1 MRETSAFSPAGISSF
16 FEIVDRRPN
25 GRPFKD
31 LSYAGARGGGFVISR
46 GVLTHVR
53 LKRVDRSRIS
63 VRINN
68 RAASHAKTTI
78 AAVAR
83 LLQIS
88 GEKYE
93 AIIEH
98 DVDVPIGAGYGA
110 SAAGSLSA
118 ALAFSEAADLG
129 LSVNE
134 VGRVVHGAEI
144 ANGTGLGT
152 VGPILTGGFIL
163 TRKSG
168 GPGIAVIDRLPVS
181 QRLKVISACLGPIS
195 TKKVLQSKDLRRKVN
210 ALGRETFRSIV
221 TDLRPENF
229 MRASKKFAYGLG
241 LMSPQTAQLIEL
253 METAGAI
260 GATQNMLGQAV
271 HAIADEDV
279 ARRILL
285 AVKRR
290 FPKAQAFLSSLDFA
304 GARLL

>member
-195 TKKVLQSKDLRRKVN
+195 TKKALRSKDLRRKVN

-241 LMSPQTAQLIEL
+241 LMSPQTAQLIKL

>member
-16 FEIVDRRPN
+16 FEIVDRRPD

-181 QRLKVISACLGPIS
+181 QRLKVVSACFGPIS
-195 TKKVLQSKDLRRKVN
+195 TKKALRSKDLRRKVN

>member
-1 MRETSAFSPAGISSF
+1 MHEMSAFSPAGISSF
-16 FEIVDRRPN
+16 FEILDRRPD

-31 LSYAGARGGGFVISR
+31 LSHAGARGGGFVISR
-46 GVLTHVR
+46 GVLSRVR
-53 LKRVDRSRIS
+53 LKRASRSRIS

-68 RAASHAKTTI
+68 RAADYAKTTI
-78 AAVAR
+78 SAVSK
-83 LLQIS
+83 LLQAS
-88 GEKYE
+88 GEKCE
-93 AIIEH
+93 VKVEH
-98 DVDVPIGAGYGA
+98 HVEVPVGAGYGA

-144 ANGTGLGT
+144 ASGTGLGT

-181 QRLKVISACLGPIS
+181 QRLKVVSACMGPIS
-195 TKKVLQSKDLRRKVN
+195 TKKTLRSEDLRMKVN
-210 ALGRETFRSIV
+210 ALGREAFRSIV
-221 TDLRPENF
+221 KDLRPDNF
-229 MRASKKFAYGLG
+229 MRASKRFAYGLG
-241 LMSPQTAQLIEL
+241 LMSPQTAQLIEV

-260 GATQNMLGQAV
+260 GATQNMLGQAA
-271 HAIADEDV
+271 HAIADEDM
-279 ARRILL
+279 AKEILT

-290 FPKAQAFLSSLDFA
+290 FPGAQAFLSSLDFA

>member
-16 FEIVDRRPN
+16 FEIVDRRPD

-168 GPGIAVIDRLPVS
+168 GPGIAVIDRLPIS
-181 QRLKVISACLGPIS
+181 QRLKVVSACLGPIS
-195 TKKVLQSKDLRRKVN
+195 TKKALRSKDLRRKVN

>member
-16 FEIVDRRPN
+16 FEIVDRRPD

-88 GEKYE
+88 GETYE

-181 QRLKVISACLGPIS
+181 QRLRVISACLGPIS
-195 TKKVLQSKDLRRKVN
+195 TKKALRSKDLRRKVN

-221 TDLRPENF
+221 TDLRPDNF

-285 AVKRR
+285 AVKSR

>member
-195 TKKVLQSKDLRRKVN
+195 TKKALRSKDLRRKVN

-285 AVKRR
+285 AVKSR

>member
-16 FEIVDRRPN
+16 FEIVDRRPD

-195 TKKVLQSKDLRRKVN
+195 TKKALRSKDLRRKVN

-221 TDLRPENF
+221 TDLRPDNF

-253 METAGAI
+253 MEAAGAI

>member
-16 FEIVDRRPN
+16 FEILDRRPD

-46 GVLTHVR
+46 GVLTRVR
-53 LKRVDRSRIS
+53 LKRAKKSRVS
-63 VRINN
+63 VRINS
-68 RAASHAKTTI
+68 RAANYARTTI
-78 AAVAR
+78 STVAK

-88 GEKYE
+88 GERYDVTV
-93 AIIEH
+93 EH
-98 DVDVPIGAGYGA
+98 HVDVPIGAGYGA

-118 ALAFSEAADLG
+118 ALAFSDGADLG
-129 LSVNE
+129 MSVNE
-134 VGRVVHGAEI
+134 VGRIVHEAEI
-144 ANGTGLGT
+144 ACGTGLGT

-168 GPGIAVIDRLPVS
+168 GPGIAVIDRLPTS
-181 QRLKVISACLGPIS
+181 QRLKVVSACLGPIS
-195 TKKVLQSKDLRRKVN
+195 TKKALQSKDLRRKVN
-210 ALGRETFRSIV
+210 ALGRATFRSIAR
-221 TDLRPENF
+221 DLRPQNF
-229 MRASKKFAYGLG
+229 MKASKKFAYGLE
-241 LMSPQTAQLIEL
+241 LMSPSTARLIEV
-253 METAGAI
+253 MEAAGAI

>member
-16 FEIVDRRPN
+16 FEIRDRRPD

-31 LSYAGARGGGFVISR
+31 PSYAGARGGGFVISR
-46 GVLTHVR
+46 GVLTRVR
-53 LKRVDRSRIS
+53 LKRVDKSRIS

-68 RAASHAKTTI
+68 RAAEHAKTTI
-78 AAVAR
+78 SAVKR

-88 GEKYE
+88 DERYE
-93 AIIEH
+93 VAVEH
-98 DVDVPIGAGYGA
+98 HVEVPIGAGYGA

-118 ALAFSEAADLG
+118 ALAFSDGANLG
-129 LSVNE
+129 MSVNE
-134 VGRVVHGAEI
+134 VGQIVHQAEI

-181 QRLKVISACLGPIS
+181 QRLRVISACFGPIS
-195 TKKVLQSKDLRRKVN
+195 TRKALGSRDLRRKVN
-210 ALGRETFRSIV
+210 ALGREAFRSIV
-221 TDLRPENF
+221 ADLRPGNF

-241 LMSPQTAQLIEL
+241 LMSPETAQLIEL
-253 METAGAI
+253 MEAAGAV

-271 HAIADEDV
+271 HAIVDEDM
-279 ARRILL
+279 ARGILT

-290 FPKAQAFLSSLDFA
+290 FPKTQAFMCSLDFA

>member
-1 MRETSAFSPAGISSF
+1 
-16 FEIVDRRPN
+16 
-25 GRPFKD
+25 
-31 LSYAGARGGGFVISR
+31 VISR

-195 TKKVLQSKDLRRKVN
+195 TKKALRSKDLRRKVN

>member
-16 FEIVDRRPN
+16 FEIVDRRPD

-181 QRLKVISACLGPIS
+181 QRLKVVSACFGPIS
-195 TKKVLQSKDLRRKVN
+195 TKKALRSKDLRRKVN

-253 METAGAI
+253 MEAAGAI

>member
-168 GPGIAVIDRLPVS
+168 GPGIAVIDRLPIS
-181 QRLKVISACLGPIS
+181 QRLKVVSACLGPIS
-195 TKKVLQSKDLRRKVN
+195 TKKALRSKDLRRKVN

>member
-16 FEIVDRRPN
+16 FEIVDRRPD

-168 GPGIAVIDRLPVS
+168 GPGIAVIDRLSVS

-195 TKKVLQSKDLRRKVN
+195 TKKALRSKDLRRKVN

-290 FPKAQAFLSSLDFA
+290 FPKAQAFLASLDFA

>member
-16 FEIVDRRPN
+16 FEIVDRRPD
-25 GRPFKD
+25 GRRFKD
-31 LSYAGARGGGFVISR
+31 LSHAGARGGGFVISR
-46 GVLTHVR
+46 GVMTRVR
-53 LKRVDRSRIS
+53 LKRAKKSRIS
-63 VRINN
+63 VRING
-68 RAASHAKTTI
+68 RAAKHARTTI
-78 AAVAR
+78 SALARVLEISSKRYAVAV
-83 LLQIS
+83 
-88 GEKYE
+88 
-93 AIIEH
+93 EH
-98 DVDVPIGAGYGA
+98 HVEVPIGAGYGA

-118 ALAFSEAADLG
+118 ALAFIDGADLG
-129 LSVNE
+129 MSVNE
-134 VGRVVHGAEI
+134 VGEIAHEAEI
-144 ANGTGLGT
+144 VSGTGLGT
-152 VGPILTGGFIL
+152 VGPILAGGFIL

-168 GPGIAVIDRLPVS
+168 GPGIAVIDRLPAS
-181 QRLKVISACLGPIS
+181 QKLKVVSACFGPIS
-195 TKKVLQSKDLRRKVN
+195 TKKALHSNDLRRKVN

-221 TDLRPENF
+221 ADLRPDNF
-229 MRASKKFAYGLG
+229 MRASKRFAYGLG

-271 HAIADEDV
+271 HSIADEDV

>member
-1 MRETSAFSPAGISSF
+1 
-16 FEIVDRRPN
+16 
-25 GRPFKD
+25 
-31 LSYAGARGGGFVISR
+31 VISR

-53 LKRVDRSRIS
+53 LKRADRSRVS

-93 AIIEH
+93 VIIEH

-144 ANGTGLGT
+144 VSGTGLGT

-181 QRLKVISACLGPIS
+181 QRLKVVSACLGPIS
-195 TKKVLQSKDLRRKVN
+195 TREALRSRGLRRKVN
-210 ALGRETFRSIV
+210 ALGKATFQCIAR
-221 TDLRPENF
+221 DLRPSNF

-290 FPKAQAFLSSLDFA
+290 FPKAQAFQSSLDFA

>member
-16 FEIVDRRPN
+16 FEIVDRRPD

-53 LKRVDRSRIS
+53 LKRADRSRIS

-93 AIIEH
+93 VMIEH

-144 ANGTGLGT
+144 ASGTGLGT

-181 QRLKVISACLGPIS
+181 QRLKVVSACFGPIS
-195 TKKVLQSKDLRRKVN
+195 TKKALQSKDLRRKVN

-221 TDLRPENF
+221 TDLRPDNF